1 MYRLA
6 CMISNRKQFHALIIM
21 LSCLL
26 THEKIIFL
34 AALRKDIHVIR
45 ELKIKVFRHFLQTMN
60 VKKSHDQSL
69 PVRFARLS
77 RHASPAVRLEYVTEM
92 H

>member
-1 MYRLA
+1 
-6 CMISNRKQFHALIIM
+6 M

-26 THEKIIFL
+26 THEKIIFF
-34 AALRKDIHVIR
+34 AALYRDIHVII
-45 ELKIKVFRHFLQTMN
+45 ELKIKVFRHFLHTTN

-69 PVRFARLS
+69 TVRFARLS
-77 RHASPAVRLEYVTEM
+77 RHLPAIRLGYVTEM

>member
-1 MYRLA
+1 
-6 CMISNRKQFHALIIM
+6 M

-45 ELKIKVFRHFLQTMN
+45 ELKIKVFRHFLQTTN

-77 RHASPAVRLEYVTEM
+77 RHLPAVRLEYVTEM

>member
-1 MYRLA
+1 
-6 CMISNRKQFHALIIM
+6 M

-69 PVRFARLS
+69 PVRFADCLGISGRSSQIHHRNALTE
-77 RHASPAVRLEYVTEM
+77 RVWKDAVQGLAIGKADG
-92 H
+92 

>member
-1 MYRLA
+1 
-6 CMISNRKQFHALIIM
+6 M

-34 AALRKDIHVIR
+34 AALPRDIRVIR

-60 VKKSHDQSL
+60 VKNSHDQSL
-69 PVRFARLS
+69 AVRFAI
-77 RHASPAVRLEYVTEM
+77 
-92 H
+92 

>member
-1 MYRLA
+1 
-6 CMISNRKQFHALIIM
+6 M

-77 RHASPAVRLEYVTEM
+77 RHLRPFVSNTSPKCNKLTDRVWKDAVQGLGKADG
-92 H
+92 